1 LTIGRI
7 KYTGKTS
14 CRSADLRRGNW
25 LAQLDRPSKP
35 PLEPSVNVSSPSPRS
50 LATRFDVETAMSVPE
65 INIYDATTA
74 GQMIAD
80 GRFTASDYLSA
91 CLRRIGERETDVG
104 AWTYIGREEAR
115 RQIAKLHSHAE
126 GSSLRGIPVGIKDI
140 IDTHD
145 MPTEHG
151 SPIYKSNIPSADAAC
166 VAMLRRAGAII
177 LGKTVTPEFA
187 AVTPGRT
194 VNPRNFKY
202 SPGGSSS
209 GSAAAVADYM
219 VPVAIGSQTVG
230 STIRPAS
237 YCGVVGFMPSHQV
250 LPVQGVKTQAGSL
263 DNLGILTRSVVD
275 VTLVANAILGC
286 DAMKAQP
293 LAKPPHIGF
302 CPSPQWPQAQDS
314 TRRVMDDAI
323 SLLRSAGA
331 TVETEE
337 LPARF
342 DDALDAHW
350 TILAFEFARAMAYE
364 YDKHSAQLSPRLVA
378 LLERGFAISFAD
390 YSEAC
395 ARGVE
400 RRAEFVS
407 IINKYDALLTPAAS
421 GEAPEGILAPSDLL
435 FQRLWTFL
443 HVPAI
448 TLPGFVGPNGLPIGI
463 QLIGPHLHDAQLLSA
478 AAWVELT
485 MQQRLSR

>member
-1 LTIGRI
+1 MTPIG
-7 KYTGKTS
+7 
-14 CRSADLRRGNW
+14 
-25 LAQLDRPSKP
+25 
-35 PLEPSVNVSSPSPRS
+35 
-50 LATRFDVETAMSVPE
+50 
-65 INIYDATTA
+65 INQYDATTA
-74 GQMIAD
+74 GRMIAD
-80 GRFTASDYLSA
+80 GRFTAADYLRA
-91 CLRRIGERETDVG
+91 CLKRIDERETDVG
-104 AWTYIGREEAR
+104 AWTYIARDEALAQAAKPPSSRERA
-115 RQIAKLHSHAE
+115 A
-126 GSSLRGIPVGIKDI
+126 LRGIPVAIKDI

-151 SPIYKSNIPSADAAC
+151 SRIYQGNIPASDAAC

-194 VNPRNFKY
+194 VNPHNFKHT
-202 SPGGSSS
+202 PGGSSS

-237 YCGVVGFMPSHQV
+237 YCGVVGFMPSHQI
-250 LPVQGVKTQAGSL
+250 LPVHGVKTQAGSL
-263 DNLGILTRSVVD
+263 DNLGILTRSVAD

-286 DAMKAQP
+286 DALHAEPLAQP
-293 LAKPPHIGF
+293 PRIGF
-302 CPSPQWPQAQDS
+302 CPSPHWPQAQDA
-314 TRRVMDDAI
+314 TRRVMEDAI
-323 SLLRSAGA
+323 ALLRGADA
-331 TVETEE
+331 TVETVE

-364 YDKHSAQLSPRLVA
+364 YNEHADQLSQRLVT

-395 ARGVE
+395 RIGVE
-400 RRAEFVS
+400 RRADIAP
-407 IINKYDALLTPAAS
+407 IIDKYDVLLTPAAA
-421 GEAPEGILAPSDLL
+421 GEAPEGIHAPSDLL
-435 FQRLWTFL
+435 FQRFWTFL

-448 TLPGFVGPNGLPIGI
+448 SLPGFVGPNGLPIGI
-463 QLIGPHLHDAQLLSA
+463 QLIGPHLHDSKLLSA
-478 AAWVELT
+478 AAWVERT
-485 MQQRLSR
+485 IQQALAN